1 MRLCSIESLVPVLPV
16 RASRAA
22 LGLLLAA
29 SLGACGKKSEPA
41 PVAPAAPPAA
51 TEPAKPEVPANAD
64 GSAAPKGTEGDA
76 AKVEAA
82 PDAAVAVGDGAA
94 AVADTGAAQADA
106 APAQGDAV
114 APNPVDAACQAIVE
128 RSKKAREAIGQAIA
142 KIPDEAMGPV
152 SPSVDDADYGGCVG
166 DGPRDKG
173 AWAIELLGGEA
184 NPESLKE
191 GAENGAV
198 FDLSVG
204 LVWVGPDG
212 ATQSTS
218 RALSAG
224 FFSSSIAFEKVH
236 DFDRDGRPEL
246 VISATEG
253 SPDRRDTQLEFYR
266 VGGSGPERFWKDVSP
281 EISGLEDIDGD
292 GVLDLLHHTEFEVE
306 QGMDKI
312 AGFPG
317 ATHVV
322 SIDKLERNDAAVKGY
337 YLKKC
342 PAKKAAKELAGAELF
357 VVLVDATCA
366 WLWGEDGPAVAKK
379 LNALAREMG
388 LGDELPIVTA
398 PWLDA
403 GNKPLVQLP

>member
-1 MRLCSIESLVPVLPV
+1 MRRLRFESIVPALTV
-16 RASRAA
+16 RASRAT

-51 TEPAKPEVPANAD
+51 TEPTKPEAAATVDVSAD
-64 GSAAPKGTEGDA
+64 PKGTEGDT
-76 AKVEAA
+76 AKVEAT
-82 PDAAVAVGDGAA
+82 PDAAVADA
-94 AVADTGAAQADA
+94 GAAQADA
-106 APAQGDAV
+106 AVAEGDA
-114 APNPVDAACQAIVE
+114 AALGPVDAACQAIVE
-128 RSKKAREAIGQAIA
+128 RSNKAREAIAQALA

-152 SPSVDDADYGGCVG
+152 SPSVDDAHYGGCVG

-173 AWAIELLGGEA
+173 AWAFELLGGQA
-184 NPESLKE
+184 DPKSLKQD
-191 GAENGAV
+191 AENGAV
-198 FDLSVG
+198 LDLSVG

-218 RALSAG
+218 IGLSAG
-224 FFSSSIAFEKVH
+224 FFSSSIAFERVH

-246 VISATEG
+246 VIAATDG
-253 SPDRRDTQLEFYR
+253 SPDHVSASLEFYR
-266 VGGSGPERFWKDVSP
+266 VGGAGPERFWKDVSP

-292 GVLDLLHHTEFEVE
+292 GVLDLLHESEFVVE
-306 QGMDKI
+306 QGLNKL

-322 SIDKLERNDAAVKGY
+322 AIDKLERNDAAVKGY

-342 PAKKAAKELAGAELF
+342 PAKKTAKEIAGEELEA
-357 VVLVDATCA
+357 VLVDATCA
-366 WLWGEDGPAVAKK
+366 WLWGEDGAAVAKK
-379 LNALAREMG
+379 LNELARKLG

-398 PWLDA
+398 PWLD
-403 GNKPLVQLP
+403 GGEKPLVQLP